1 MARTRTASRL
11 GIRAAVVLLLAGCHE
26 ITQPPAAAVTV
37 RSVSVDTASDGG
49 VLLRVELSEPTTVR
63 VEYWSDPTHKL
74 RVDTPV
80 LSAEGTLHIAAL
92 RASQRYH
99 FEAAA
104 LDASGTVGAAYRGEF
119 DTPAMPGDLEDVQFT
134 ARGHSS
140 APLTMLE
147 INGPFKGF
155 VAVDETGAPVWWWR
169 TQGTPQGFTRR
180 TNGNFVFID
189 VGYGL
194 VEIRPDGQ
202 VVNRLPPLPNGDR
215 APHHDVVAT
224 PTNTLLFLAQEP
236 RTIGS
241 GTVVGDAIWE
251 WTPETNELVKRWS
264 VFDFY
269 DSVVDVGTR
278 TVPWDW
284 VHANSLAIG
293 DHGNVVL
300 SLNWLDQV
308 ISIAPDWRS
317 IEWKAGGRGSSF
329 KPDPDAMFQG
339 QHTAELLPNGHLLMF
354 DNGRDRSAPD
364 RFSRGLELV
373 LDAKTGTAHRAWSFR
388 ASPDIYAPYVG
399 ATRRLLNGNTLT
411 MFGLSAGFAGVAS
424 GPIACY
430 EVTANGT
437 VAWSLIVDNVNVVY
451 RATPLASIAGETAVQ

>member
-1 MARTRTASRL
+1 MPRTRTASRL
-11 GIRAAVVLLLAGCHE
+11 GSAAAVVLLFAACHE
-26 ITQPPAAAVTV
+26 ITQPPVAAVTV
-37 RSVSVDTASDGG
+37 RSVSVDTTSVGG
-49 VLLRVELSEPTTVR
+49 VLLHIELSEPTTVR
-63 VEYWSDPTHKL
+63 VEYWSDPAHKL
-74 RVDTPV
+74 RVDTPMR
-80 LSAEGTLHIAAL
+80 SDEGTLYIAAL
-92 RASQRYH
+92 RAGQRYQ
-99 FEAAA
+99 FEVAA
-104 LDASGTVGAAYRGEF
+104 LDASGRPGAVYRGEF
-119 DTPAMPGDLEDVQFT
+119 DTPPMPDDLEDVHFT

-169 TQGTPQGFTRR
+169 TEGTPQGFTRR
-180 TNGNFVFID
+180 SNGNFVFID
-189 VGYGL
+189 VGHGL

-202 VVNRLPPLPNGDR
+202 VVNRPAELSNGDR

-224 PTNTLLFLAQEP
+224 PANTLLFIAQDS
-236 RTIGS
+236 RAIGS

-251 WTPETNELVKRWS
+251 WAPETNELVKRWS

-269 DSVVDVGTR
+269 DPVVDIGTR

-329 KPDPDAMFQG
+329 KLDPDAAFQG
-339 QHTAELLPNGHLLMF
+339 QHTAELLPNGRLLMF

-364 RFSRGLELV
+364 RFSRALELV
-373 LDAKTGTAHRAWSFR
+373 LDTKTGTAHRAWSFR

-399 ATRRLLNGNTLT
+399 ATRRLSNGNTLT
-411 MFGLSAGFAGVAS
+411 LFGLPAGFAGVAS
-424 GPIACY
+424 GPVACY
-430 EVTANGT
+430 EVTADGT
-437 VAWSLIVDNVNVVY
+437 VTWRLIVDNAKVVY
-451 RATPLASIAGETAVQ
+451 RATPLASIAGETAVP